1 MYFASN
7 ACFYES
13 VPVCGRNKDRGFKR
27 RNTDRQRKKERKKGE
42 KDSEREEMHEIYR
55 CRGKEIERNRA
66 G

>member
-27 RNTDRQRKKERKKGE
+27 RNTDRQIKKGERKK
-42 KDSEREEMHEIYR
+42 KRKIRRKRERER
-55 CRGKEIERNRA
+55 VRK
-66 G
+66 